1 MAEFEPVT
9 TWEVAGLA
17 NMLVDCGMIEGNP
30 WFDKMMQVGTHFHVE
45 EMVDSVSEMVEQGL
59 SAKFMKAFKAEFP
72 KFQKTKKWKKLR
84 ELLAEMRPAS
94 SDDSSSS
101 SGSSVG
107 RGRPSKFSND
117 LTLEWV
123 TNSNPHK
130 EYSKC
135 WCMWEV
141 AYGAKDVRD
150 FKACVKMPPIFAS
163 MARTTGYLSNLIK
176 AGHVIIN
183 V

>member
-1 MAEFEPVT
+1 MTEFEPVT
-9 TWEVAGLA
+9 TWEVVGLA
-17 NMLVDCGMIEGNP
+17 NMLMDCGMPEGHP
-30 WFDKMMQVGTHFHVE
+30 WFKDLMQVGTHFCGKVGG
-45 EMVDSVSEMVEQGL
+45 VDSVAEMVEQGL
-59 SAKFMKAFKAEFP
+59 SAKFMKAVKSNFPEFP
-72 KFQKTKKWKKLR
+72 LMKQKKLR

-101 SGSSVG
+101 SLG

-123 TNSNPHK
+123 TKSNPHR
-130 EYSKC
+130 EDSKC

-141 AYGAKDVRD
+141 AYGAKDIRE
-150 FKACVKMPPIFAS
+150 FKACVKMPQFS
-163 MARTTGYLSNLIK
+163 KSCDGYLSNLIK

-183 V
+183 L